1 MEGSFKNTFP
11 LDGKIKLAVAS
22 VSKNGRKK
30 WFLLARKSVST
41 SRNQV
46 IFQKSDS
53 PFSSIKKKYLNKLMV
68 FQLNRKLVSTSRNG
82 KNFSGYASA
91 RRKNCFRRQ
100 EYIKNQIKWLPIIEI
115 RVLNRFLYNLNNGFH

>member
-11 LDGKIKLAVAS
+11 LDGKIKLAVAR

-53 PFSSIKKKYLNKLMV
+53 PFFSIKKNYLNKLMV

-82 KNFSGYASA
+82 KIISEYASA
-91 RRKNCFRRQ
+91 RRKICFRRQ
-100 EYIKNQIKWLPIIEI
+100 EYIKNQIKWFPIIEI

>member
-11 LDGKIKLAVAS
+11 LDGKIKLAVAR
-22 VSKNGRKK
+22 VSKNGKK
-30 WFLLARKSVST
+30 KRFLLARKSVST

-53 PFSSIKKKYLNKLMV
+53 PFFSIKKNYLNKLMV

-82 KNFSGYASA
+82 KIISEYASA

-100 EYIKNQIKWLPIIEI
+100 EYIKNQIKWFPIIEI